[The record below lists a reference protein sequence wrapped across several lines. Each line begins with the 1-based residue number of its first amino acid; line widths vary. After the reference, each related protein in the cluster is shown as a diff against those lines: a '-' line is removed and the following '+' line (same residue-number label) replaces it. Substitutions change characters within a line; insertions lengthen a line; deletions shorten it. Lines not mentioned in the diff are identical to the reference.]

1 MTRQEIEALI
11 NQFNAEVNSRA
22 WTSARAE
29 HDTQLIH
36 ALNEAGIDVSAVYT
50 NKVISFSKK
59 VTLSEDGTKLVFLKE
74 QNCYK

>member
-74 QNCYK
+74 QD

>member
-1 MTRQEIEALI
+1 MTKQEIEALI

-22 WTSARAE
+22 WASARAE

-36 ALNEAGIDVSAVYT
+36 ALIEAGIDVSAVYT

-59 VTLSEDGTKLVFLKE
+59 VALSEYGTKLVFLNE
-74 QNCYK
+74 QN

>member
-22 WTSARAE
+22 WASARAE

-36 ALNEAGIDVSAVYT
+36 RLIEAGIDVSAIYT
-50 NKVISFSKK
+50 NKIISFSKK
-59 VTLSEDGTKLVFLKE
+59 VALSEDGTKLVFLKE
-74 QNCYK
+74 